1 MVNSRDARLLGPR
14 NVRSCQWQ
22 VIPGEGGVTTR
33 TSNTSLLT
41 SRLVGLLSFDLEEK
55 DIFEAQ
61 YFRGMYYQKSI
72 ASLVAGIF

>member
-1 MVNSRDARLLGPR
+1 MSRP
-14 NVRSCQWQ
+14 
-22 VIPGEGGVTTR
+22 
-33 TSNTSLLT
+33 
-41 SRLVGLLSFDLEEK
+41 VGLLSFDLEEK